1 MKQIIVIGFLILI
14 MVGCEESTKEIGQA
28 VEKVEIDF
36 EIPELHV
43 LSSDSSITKKQNGD
57 ILFKGQPFSGY
68 LIEKYPSETIA
79 LKKGYFEGKQ
89 NGIMTA
95 FYENGDIRYIRPY
108 RNGEK
113 HGIHVGFHRN
123 GVKAFEYY
131 FVNGFSEGNHKE
143 WFASGQLA
151 TNMNYVNGKEFGKQ
165 QAWRPDGKVRSN
177 YIVRENGRRYGL
189 MGIKRCTK
197 LDGVTQTV
205 DPYKGAEQ

>member
-1 MKQIIVIGFLILI
+1 MKQISVIGFLILI
-14 MVGCEESTKEIGQA
+14 MVGCDKPIKEVNQTIEDDKRD
-28 VEKVEIDF
+28 VV
-36 EIPELHV
+36 IPEFLV
-43 LSSDSSITKKQNGD
+43 STSDSGITKKQNGD

-68 LIEKYPSETIA
+68 LIEKYPNDTIA

-95 FYENGDIRYIRPY
+95 FYENGNTRYIRPY

-113 HGIHVGFHRN
+113 HGTHVGFHRN
-123 GVKAFEYY
+123 GVKAFEYH
-131 FVNGFSEGNHKE
+131 FVKGFSEGNHKE
-143 WFASGQLA
+143 WFSSGQLA
-151 TNMNYVNGKEFGKQ
+151 TNMNYVGGKEFGKQ

-205 DPYKGAEQ
+205 DPYKGTE